1 MGTNV
6 MVTGMVLTAMPISEY
21 DKRITILT
29 LERGKIT
36 AFARGARRP
45 NSTLLAACN
54 PFSFGQFE
62 VYEGRTSYNV
72 VRAEIKNYFTELTT
86 DLNDTYYGFYFL
98 EMAEYYAQENSD
110 DREMLKLLYQSLR
123 ALTSAA
129 YDKRLVRFIFELKAM
144 AVNGEA
150 PNVFSCVRC
159 GEKEN
164 LRWFMTRRGGC
175 ICETCEKKDPS
186 PEESGRFLLE
196 ESTLYTMQYIISAR
210 VEKLYTFSVSD
221 SVLRQLLAI
230 MKSYRAVYLDHSF
243 QTLKMLE
250 GLFTG

>member
-1 MGTNV
+1 VGTNV

-110 DREMLKLLYQSLR
+110 DREMLKLLYQSLK
-123 ALTSAA
+123 ALGKKNF
-129 YDKRLVRFIFELKAM
+129 DNRLVRVIYELKM
-144 AVNGEA
+144 MVLNGVY
-150 PNVFSCVRC
+150 PNLFSCQKC
-159 GEKEN
+159 GKKEPMQFFSVQRAG
-164 LRWFMTRRGGC
+164 LLCDSCSETEHGRRL
-175 ICETCEKKDPS
+175 DA
-186 PEESGRFLLE
+186 
-196 ESTLYTMQYIISAR
+196 STIYTMQYIITTEAAKLFHFAVS
-210 VEKLYTFSVSD
+210 EKVLFELIRTVREFREKYAPHTF
-221 SVLRQLLAI
+221 
-230 MKSYRAVYLDHSF
+230 KSEQF
-243 QTLKMLE
+243 LE
-250 GLFTG
+250 GIF

>member
-110 DREMLKLLYQSLR
+110 DREMLKLLYQSLK
-123 ALTSAA
+123 ALGKKNF
-129 YDKRLVRFIFELKAM
+129 DNRLVRVIYELKM
-144 AVNGEA
+144 MVLNGVYPNFFLPEMWKKGTDAVFQCAACRTSLRFLQRNRA
-150 PNVFSCVRC
+150 WQTVRC
-159 GEKEN
+159 
-164 LRWFMTRRGGC
+164 
-175 ICETCEKKDPS
+175 IYH
-186 PEESGRFLLE
+186 
-196 ESTLYTMQYIISAR
+196 LY
-210 VEKLYTFSVSD
+210 D
-221 SVLRQLLAI
+221 
-230 MKSYRAVYLDHSF
+230 AVYYYHGISKAFSF
-243 QTLKMLE
+243 CSIRKSVV
-250 GLFTG
+250 

>member
-110 DREMLKLLYQSLR
+110 DREMLKLLYQSLK
-123 ALTSAA
+123 ALGKKNF
-129 YDKRLVRFIFELKAM
+129 DNRLVRVIYELKM
-144 AVNGEA
+144 MVLNGVY
-150 PNVFSCVRC
+150 PNLFSCQKC
-159 GEKEN
+159 GRKE
-164 LRWFMTRRGGC
+164 
-175 ICETCEKKDPS
+175 P
-186 PEESGRFLLE
+186 
-196 ESTLYTMQYIISAR
+196 MQF
-210 VEKLYTFSVSD
+210 FSVQRAGLLCD
-221 SVLRQLLAI
+221 SCSETEHGRQLDASTIIRCSILLP
-230 MKSYRAVYLDHSF
+230 RNQQSF
-243 QTLKMLE
+243 FILQYQKKCCLN
-250 GLFTG
+250 